1 MCIYKKNNQRIADN
15 LEKCKRV
22 CRCGHRISL
31 NGGSRML
38 KNKKGYFLCSWCGG
52 RIYYDPI
59 KQKQHDDKCAREE
72 FRMILRHMIGI
83 M

>member
-1 MCIYKKNNQRIADN
+1 MRSYKKFNHNLADN

-22 CRCGHRISL
+22 CRCGHRVTL
-31 NGGSRML
+31 NGGARVS

-52 RIYYDPI
+52 RIYYDPE
-59 KQKQHDDKCAREE
+59 KQKIHNAKCAREE
-72 FRMILRHMIGI
+72 FRMILYHMIGL